1 MTKMNRSNEEIWNE
15 ALRTA
20 ELLRIKTET
29 LNAIEEAVFG
39 LRPLTNECF
48 PVSYV
53 SDAKILTQLLIE
65 LNARGAKVL

>member
-1 MTKMNRSNEEIWNE
+1 MAKMNRSNEEIWNE

-29 LNAIEEAVFG
+29 LNAMEEAIFG
-39 LRPLTNECF
+39 LRPLTKECF

-53 SDAKILTQLLIE
+53 SDAQILTQLLLE
-65 LNARGAKVL
+65 LKARGANIL